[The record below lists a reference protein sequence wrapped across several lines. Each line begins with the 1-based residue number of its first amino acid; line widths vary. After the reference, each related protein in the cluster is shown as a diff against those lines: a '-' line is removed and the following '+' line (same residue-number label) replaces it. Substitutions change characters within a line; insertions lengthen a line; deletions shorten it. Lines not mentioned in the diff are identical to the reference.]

1 MNARSYFVYV
11 LSDNGTPFYAAPAV
25 IARGEQVEKSDAIDC
40 GGFPLPSLFASV
52 IAAFH
57 SASV

>member
-25 IARGEQVEKSDAIDC
+25 IARGEQVEKATRSTAAASRC
-40 GGFPLPSLFASV
+40 RASLRR
-52 IAAFH
+52 
-57 SASV
+57 